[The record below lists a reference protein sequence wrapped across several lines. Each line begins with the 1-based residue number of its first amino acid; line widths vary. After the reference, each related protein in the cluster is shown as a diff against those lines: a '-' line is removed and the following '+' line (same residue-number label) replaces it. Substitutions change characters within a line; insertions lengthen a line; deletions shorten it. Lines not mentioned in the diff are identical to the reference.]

1 MSFKKSLSR
10 YEQLVG
16 AYTGQGRRLPARLE
30 LRMNGSLPEFVPK
43 INEFADQS
51 LAIINSL
58 VRSVEFVD
66 VTVTASSELFT
77 VKRDAGEHIVSVS
90 VAKVQDVE
98 RPIEPVMITSI
109 FWTFKGNDIQAKLDG
124 LTAGRRYNVRFKIV
138 RDEG

>member
-1 MSFKKSLSR
+1 
-10 YEQLVG
+10 
-16 AYTGQGRRLPARLE
+16 
-30 LRMNGSLPEFVPK
+30 MNGSLPEFVPK